1 MRDSKRETVR
11 ERQRQRDRHTQTHTH
26 TLLLAANPFIRYPCV
41 VRVRA
46 CRSKHS
52 TKAVSDMSDILSSL
66 VEAGIE
72 LDDQLLDILFAPLL
86 PRHKVLLLLLL
97 LLL

>member
-1 MRDSKRETVR
+1 
-11 ERQRQRDRHTQTHTH
+11 
-26 TLLLAANPFIRYPCV
+26 
-41 VRVRA
+41 
-46 CRSKHS
+46 
-52 TKAVSDMSDILSSL
+52 MSDILSSL